1 MNSSTRTLPWG
12 RIGTQ
17 ALFLTLAAVIL
28 VPIVVVL
35 FASFKTPLQIA
46 VDFPLAPP
54 TEPTLANWATVFSKG
69 NILQSLMNSLVLV
82 VVSVSVNA
90 FLASSVA
97 YCISR
102 FRFPGKKLVMALFL
116 IGMMVPGVI
125 TEITRF
131 SIIRDLGA
139 YNTLWG
145 PMLIYIAADMMQLY
159 VFLQFMNTLPVSLDE
174 SAMIDGCSYY
184 QIYLRIIVP
193 LIVPAIATLS
203 ILKMLEIMNDMY
215 IPYLYMPSPQL
226 KTLSTILMYFS
237 SSQLGTWNNLSAA
250 LIIVML
256 PTTLMFLAFQK
267 AVFRGIAAGAVKE

>member
-1 MNSSTRTLPWG
+1 MNSSRTLPWG

-17 ALFLTLAAVIL
+17 ALFVFLAAVIL
-28 VPIVVVL
+28 LPIAVVL

-54 TEPTLANWATVFSKG
+54 VDPTLANWATVIGKG
-69 NILQSLMNSLVLV
+69 NILQSLWNSLVLV
-82 VVSVSVNA
+82 LVSVTVNA

-97 YCISR
+97 YSISR
-102 FRFPGKKLVMALFL
+102 FRFRGKKLVMALFL
-116 IGMMVPGVI
+116 VGMMVPGVI

-131 SIIRDLGA
+131 SIIRDIGA

-174 SAMIDGCSYY
+174 SAMIDGCNYY
-184 QIYLRIIVP
+184 QIYLKIIVP

-256 PTTLMFLAFQK
+256 PTTLMFLLFQK